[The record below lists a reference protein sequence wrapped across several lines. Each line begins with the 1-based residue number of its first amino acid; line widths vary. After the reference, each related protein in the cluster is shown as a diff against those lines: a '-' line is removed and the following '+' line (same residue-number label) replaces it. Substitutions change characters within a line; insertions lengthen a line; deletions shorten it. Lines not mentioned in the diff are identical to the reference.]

1 MSLQPLVNRDDLNV
15 IGAFLVKKLQQ
26 EVEIQKHVASGKLRD
41 SFEYRVKSTGNGISL
56 EIYSEDYGQY
66 VETGRKPGA
75 KRVPIAALMEWIRLK
90 AIATEDK
97 QVRSI
102 AFAIQEKIYREGTP
116 TSNSR
121 KLAARRTGHLQFV
134 IEQSTNEMTRVMDK
148 RIQDN
153 MRLQIDRIFDEANR
167 ELSKAA

>member
-1 MSLQPLVNRDDLNV
+1 MSLNPIVSRDDLNV
-15 IGAFLVKKLQQ
+15 IGAFLVKKLKQ
-26 EVEIQKHVASGKLRD
+26 EVEVQKHVARGTLRD

-56 EIYSEDYGQY
+56 EIWSEDYGQY

-75 KRVPIAALMEWIRLK
+75 KRVPITALMEWIRIK
-90 AIATEDK
+90 AIASDDK

-102 AFAIQEKIYREGTP
+102 AFAIQEKIFREGTP

-134 IEQSTNEMTRVMDK
+134 IDNSNAEMTNVMDK

-153 MRLQIDRIFDEANR
+153 MRRQLDKVFEEASR
-167 ELSKAA
+167 ELRSAA